1 MSELNK
7 TIEDIAVPKKITVKP
22 KKIKMPVSF
31 NPVDLESTELFCSD
45 LESMNKMAYALTVL
59 RERYPTVSEDVYKES
74 ERRLINDDR

>member
-22 KKIKMPVSF
+22 KTIKMPVRF
-31 NPVDLESTELFCSD
+31 EPVDLESTELFCSD
-45 LESMNKMAYALTVL
+45 LESMNRMAYALTVL
-59 RERYPTVSEDVYKES
+59 RERYPTVFEDVYKES